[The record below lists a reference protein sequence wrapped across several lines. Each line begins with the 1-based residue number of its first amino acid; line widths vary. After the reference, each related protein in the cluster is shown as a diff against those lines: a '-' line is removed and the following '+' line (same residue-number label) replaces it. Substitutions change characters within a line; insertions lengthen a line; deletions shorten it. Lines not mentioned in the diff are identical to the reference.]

1 MKILNFVKNVAN
13 AFISSNL
20 ITGNEKIRP
29 STSYAKPVAG
39 RDDAVLV
46 RLLNIINV
54 AQELHEMVSRMSD
67 NNVSS
72 SIYHIYAEVPVE
84 FNIWKHDN
92 SVFWAQLVR
101 AFYERLNEK
110 AKPEVFIIPD
120 HDFDEESDHFVVA
133 SWSIN

>member
-1 MKILNFVKNVAN
+1 M
-13 AFISSNL
+13 
-20 ITGNEKIRP
+20 
-29 STSYAKPVAG
+29 AG